1 LKGLGLAVPLIS
13 INGQGRIVEAVKTH
27 FFPLSESTISM
38 SKNDSLSIRLVEK
51 CQQISYQV
59 LEDMRCL
66 YFHRMVQGSPNPVR
80 EFLKLVNRM
89 HVDPAEAHGLSLS
102 SQKLLHEDLVIASND
117 GAELLRQKAEILLGK
132 FLSNTYHDRLPPPLW
147 LRLLPVC
154 CLILTE
160 SGLFNE
166 ESSAVFRWISFNH
179 EVPDKDRRKRL
190 GKAINLNS
198 YRNVEFKERS
208 DRPFHSLSDCLF
220 DPSKSNTSSQIDTP
234 YVYWGVRFRSL
245 PIRQSPDVDD
255 PFVRNWVDINVDID
269 NQAQALTAELPAE
282 VAFNFEAPEAPFPKG
297 TGLIS
302 QIMRQWAE
310 LGDGEIR
317 NAQSEYVAN
326 YCQVLKNFYPGGRW
340 PAGGIDSI
348 LCPAVFWSLDP
359 KHQGTAAMMFWGFE
373 GALTARQCNFLL
385 SMTQILLSGIGQF
398 ARIADIRESGREF
411 GMSSIL
417 HQLPK
422 DVAALNNELASFKMR
437 LERVREKFPELD
449 IPRFAMPDSLSVML
463 MFLNASSDKRLYE
476 LPADCVELLNGE
488 MNTESLGE
496 LVRRVVWSE
505 ARSRVVASPRF
516 VELAH
521 SGRLS
526 WRGIIDLEKKFPRPR
541 LTVSKPFQIR
551 NPLGLYP
558 LLLISL
564 RNAYQHSY
572 LSALLS
578 NSPERGIIEV
588 EYDLDDEGSQQITI
602 SNTNG
607 PPIQDEM
614 SQTGWAADLDIFSGL
629 TGAWRIVDQSSLGG
643 KGQFS
648 NYDSHRNRWAT
659 IIRCEKEK

>member
-1 LKGLGLAVPLIS
+1 
-13 INGQGRIVEAVKTH
+13 
-27 FFPLSESTISM
+27 M

-51 CQQISYQV
+51 CQQVSYQV

-89 HVDPAEAHGLSLS
+89 HVDPAEEHGLSLS
-102 SQKLLHEDLVIASND
+102 SRKLLHEDLVIASND
-117 GAELLRQKAEILLGK
+117 GAELLGQKAEILLGK
-132 FLSNTYHDRLPPPLW
+132 FLSNTDHDRLPPPLW

-166 ESSAVFRWISFNH
+166 ESSAVFRWMSFNH
-179 EVPDKDRRKRL
+179 EVPDDDRGKRL

-198 YRNVEFKERS
+198 YKNVEFEERP

-220 DPSKSNTSSQIDTP
+220 DPKIDTP
-234 YVYWGVRFRSL
+234 YVYWGVRFRSQ

-255 PFVRNWVDINVDID
+255 PFVRNWVDIIVDID
-269 NQAQALTAELPAE
+269 NYAQALIAELPAE
-282 VAFNFEAPEAPFPKG
+282 VAFNFEAPGEPFPKG

-310 LGDGEIR
+310 LGDGETR

-326 YCQVLKNFYPGGRW
+326 YCRVLKNFYPNGNW
-340 PAGGIDSI
+340 PVGGIDSI

-359 KHQGTAAMMFWGFE
+359 KHRGTAAMMFWGFE

-398 ARIADIRESGREF
+398 ARIADIRDSGREF

-422 DVAALNNELASFKMR
+422 DVAALNNELASFKTR
-437 LERVREKFPELD
+437 LDRVRRQFPKLD

-463 MFLNASSDKRLYE
+463 MFLKASSDKRLYE
-476 LPADCVELLNGE
+476 LPADCAELLTEE
-488 MNTESLGE
+488 MNAESIGE
-496 LVRRVVWSE
+496 FVRRVVWPE
-505 ARSRVVASPRF
+505 ARSRVIASPQF
-516 VELAH
+516 VELTSKGH
-521 SGRLS
+521 IS
-526 WRGIIDLEKKFPRPR
+526 WKGIIDLEDKFPRPN
-541 LTVSKPFQIR
+541 LVVSKFRIR

-558 LLLISL
+558 LLLIAF
-564 RNAYQHSY
+564 RNAYQHCY
-572 LSALLS
+572 LSTLLANSDEPGMVEIDYYS
-578 NSPERGIIEV
+578 N
-588 EYDLDDEGSQQITI
+588 DEQSEQITI

-607 PPIQDEM
+607 PASQDET
-614 SQTGWAADLDIFSGL
+614 SQIGWVTDIAIFVGL
-629 TGAWRIVDQSSLGG
+629 TGGWRIIDQSPGG
-643 KGQFS
+643 RSGQFS
-648 NYDSHRNRWAT
+648 NYDSRTNRWAT
-659 IIRCEKEK
+659 IIRSESEK